1 MGVGKPRSRLSP
13 HLSVLKGLAR
23 LVRPPWRTAV
33 VTVLIAV
40 AVGGALAAAWQ
51 RWGRAALQERK
62 FRLTEAS
69 FEATPPPSWISSP
82 VIAEV
87 IRDGCLAGMPVH
99 DPALVQ
105 RVAEAFALHPWVARV
120 VRVEKR
126 YPARVIVQLEYRRPV
141 AVVPVATRGESGLL
155 LVDAQGVLLPTHD
168 FVSSQARDYLRI
180 EGIDTLP
187 AGVYGTPWGS
197 RRVSEA
203 ASIAAAIGPRWKE
216 LGLYAI
222 VPVASADG
230 GDTYE
235 LRTPQGVRVVWGR
248 PPGQEAPGEPPAAAK
263 LAALAACIREQGPL
277 DREGGPARLDLREL
291 GRGTTDAAPA
301 VPASRAAE
309 PAGAR

>member
-1 MGVGKPRSRLSP
+1 
-13 HLSVLKGLAR
+13 
-23 LVRPPWRTAV
+23 
-33 VTVLIAV
+33 
-40 AVGGALAAAWQ
+40 
-51 RWGRAALQERK
+51 
-62 FRLTEAS
+62 
-69 FEATPPPSWISSP
+69 
-82 VIAEV
+82 
-87 IRDGCLAGMPVH
+87 
-99 DPALVQ
+99 
-105 RVAEAFALHPWVARV
+105 
-120 VRVEKR
+120 
-126 YPARVIVQLEYRRPV
+126 
-141 AVVPVATRGESGLL
+141 LL

-216 LGLYAI
+216 MGLYAI

-248 PPGQEAPGEPPAAAK
+248 PPGQEAPGEPAAAAK

-309 PAGAR
+309 PAVAR